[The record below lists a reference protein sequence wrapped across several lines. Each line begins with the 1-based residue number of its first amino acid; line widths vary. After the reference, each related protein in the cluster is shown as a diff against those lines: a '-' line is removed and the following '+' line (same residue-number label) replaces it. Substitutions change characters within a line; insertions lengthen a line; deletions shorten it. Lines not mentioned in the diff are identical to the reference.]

1 MFFFNQPTVHHRLA
15 KQNSRRKRSGQK
27 KYSSLDNAPTASVT
41 QRTICW
47 ISILDMYILFIIA
60 RFIELISI
68 ADQNFQTAVLSSRIS
83 NQILS

>member
-1 MFFFNQPTVHHRLA
+1 MEKKYHKKANKPIICKPKWFDEKNHNEKMFFLNQPTVHHRLA

-47 ISILDMYILFIIA
+47 ISI
-60 RFIELISI
+60 S
-68 ADQNFQTAVLSSRIS
+68 
-83 NQILS
+83 